1 MTFGGAGTIF
11 AAMGALP
18 QSDAD
23 KLIGQTLDAGV
34 NFFDT
39 ANVYAAGESETM
51 LGKALGTKR
60 QDVVVASKVFGRM
73 GSSANAV
80 GLSRVSIMR
89 AVEDSL
95 TRMGTDYIDLYQ
107 IHGFDPLTPMEE
119 TLSALTDLVRHGKAR
134 YIGCSNL
141 AAWQIVKA
149 LGISAREHFE
159 KFVTLQAYYSLA
171 GRDLEREIVPMLL
184 DQKLGL
190 LVWSPLAGGFLSG
203 KFTRGGVSEEETRRS
218 KFGFPPVNLE
228 KTYDII
234 EAMQEISG
242 RTQATVAQIALAWL
256 LHQPSVT
263 SVIIGAKKE
272 SQLKDNLAA
281 VDVKLEAADLEKL
294 DNRSALPPEYPGW
307 MFSFQGSDRRP
318 GQVRDW
324 SKVPQIASRAW
335 VGFLG
340 DVVWLGYRTL
350 NRLMYLA
357 KNCLRND
364 QYADRSLGHSP
375 RDLRVLGP
383 RVFVHSTGSP
393 RH

>member
-1 MTFGGAGTIF
+1 MLYTQLGNTGTFVSRICFGTMTFGGAGTIYQ
-11 AAMGALP
+11 AIGGLTQENA
-18 QSDAD
+18 DA
-23 KLIGQTLDAGV
+23 LIGQTLDGGV

-39 ANVYAAGESETM
+39 ANVYAIGESETM
-51 LGKALGTKR
+51 LGKALGEKR
-60 QDVVVASKVFGRM
+60 KDVVVATKVFGRM
-73 GSSANAV
+73 APGANDV
-80 GLSRVSIMR
+80 GLSRVHILR

-95 TRMGTDYIDLYQ
+95 KRLGTDYIDLHQ

-119 TLSALTDLVRHGKAR
+119 TLSALTDLVRQGKIR

-149 LGISAREHFE
+149 LGISARDHLE

-203 KFTRGGVSEEETRRS
+203 KFTRGGVSEEDSRRS

-234 EAMQEISG
+234 EAMQAIASEK
-242 RTQATVAQIALAWL
+242 QATVAQIALAWL
-256 LHQPSVT
+256 LHQPVVT
-263 SVIIGAKKE
+263 SVIIGAKKPA
-272 SQLKDNLAA
+272 QLKDNLAS

-294 DNRSALPPEYPGW
+294 DKVSELAPEYPGW
-307 MFSFQGSDRRP
+307 MFGVQGSDRRP

-324 SKVPQIASRAW
+324 SRFAPK
-335 VGFLG
+335 
-340 DVVWLGYRTL
+340 
-350 NRLMYLA
+350 
-357 KNCLRND
+357 
-364 QYADRSLGHSP
+364 
-375 RDLRVLGP
+375 
-383 RVFVHSTGSP
+383 
-393 RH
+393 